1 MVSTGNAM
9 TTPLK
14 PSDRM
19 AGNALVILQFGLIL
33 LILLVTDLT
42 AAIRDRHLGV
52 WLCLV
57 GSVVVGVAALSA
69 NRPGNFNIHPAPK
82 ASGQIVTG
90 GIYRSIRHPM
100 YTAVLLFSFAGVLS
114 GPQTVSIMAFV
125 LLCLVLLMKALLE
138 ERWMSGQHA
147 GYRGYMKRTAR
158 FIPGVF

>member
-114 GPQTVSIMAFV
+114 APQTVSIMAFV

>member
-33 LILLVTDLT
+33 LILLVTDLM

-57 GSVVVGVAALSA
+57 GSIVVGVAALSA

-114 GPQTVSIMAFV
+114 VPQTVSIMAFV